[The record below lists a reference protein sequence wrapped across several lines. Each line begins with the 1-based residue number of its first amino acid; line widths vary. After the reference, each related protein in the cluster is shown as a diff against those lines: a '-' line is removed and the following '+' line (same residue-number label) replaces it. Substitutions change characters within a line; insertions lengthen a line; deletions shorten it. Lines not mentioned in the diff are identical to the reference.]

1 MLNYLQMCND
11 DFTFRVSAETSEL
24 IFLTSMKDFERE
36 SRDYDTID
44 LVSKLARTVA
54 GQGEGEG

>member
-1 MLNYLQMCND
+1 MCND